1 MSNGKIDLF
10 GVEPT
15 PADEKSAGKKARKK
29 ANGYEPPNLGKAIR
43 LPVPD
48 FSDPGRPPV
57 CLEVDF
63 PIAPINALS
72 NLEGNAGKPIYQM
85 SKWWARRRSSV
96 FRSLLIAAATEAPG
110 DPSQAAKRVWD
121 HYYCNHQKA
130 GHFRKLRVLDI
141 FMGGGTTLVEGARL
155 GFQMAGVD
163 LNPVAWF
170 VTKNELAC
178 SDPGQVKALFEDIEA
193 KVKPLV
199 QPFYTTTCPRGHT
212 GKWLKKV
219 EGRSQEVEWELMPD
233 GFDPLELPPEQRH
246 HYRWEGPEIIYTFWA
261 KHGPCNAR
269 GCHHRTPIFRSPV
282 IAEKKLTAYF
292 IPSVCPSCGHEFNIE
307 LGETRMAPG
316 VERVVLDNEPSFTE
330 TSQEFAQLLKD
341 YSKGNKEEKQ
351 ERINQALEK
360 LDGEAGLCCPKCGSF
375 AGGKIKKVLENHRGE
390 RREWKDQTGKIHCDY
405 DFKVGNVKKK
415 DLGIESRHVYMYLL
429 IHPKWLEGSS
439 GLDDGVELGGYAGAD
454 PEMTARWFE
463 GRLEGMRFVE
473 VRGRIRLAD
482 EEIAEE
488 DEEEAGESEEG
499 AEEEDAG
506 SAADRKKFGLPRE
519 IVLADGTR
527 IQTRTGTVPQDG
539 WFTCSHC
546 GKKQSASASTA
557 QFRNTQ
563 PVSAYALQCH
573 CPQCDSEGYSY
584 NGRYFKPIE
593 PGDVKRLIM
602 AEREWTDRKETDLT
616 DYWPRQEIPIG
627 ERTTKR
633 DSIQEWGYTHWWK
646 MFNSRQ
652 LLVHTQL
659 MRAITEAPDS
669 QWPLDVREQALG
681 ALQQYLRNQNM
692 FAFWNQA
699 ADKME
704 PMFSNA
710 NFHPK
715 QQTIENCVFHK
726 LGRGNWESSGQK
738 VVDAMAW
745 AQAPWELT
753 VVKKEGGKS
762 KSEKVE
768 ADDPIE
774 IGPTIHCSSSTDLSM
789 LNGTPFD
796 LVITDPP
803 FGNNLFYADL
813 ADFFYVWMRLP
824 LLKWYRGMPERKYF
838 EPERTPHAV
847 EAVDNTIEHPDDRED
862 YERERFLTNGIL
874 ATVRELT
881 GNKELGEKDPNPL
894 YRPEPASDFYQQT
907 LTACWA
913 EAGRLLKP
921 GGLMAF
927 TFHHSQDDTWLA
939 VLSSLFN
946 AGYMLVATYPIRSD
960 ERKGERAQFGSQ
972 SIEYDII
979 HVCRKRLEEP
989 KAVSWARMRRWV
1001 KDEAAR
1007 LKELLE
1013 HSHGKELPESDL
1025 LVILRGKALEFYSR
1039 HYGRVFTGDG
1049 QVLGVRDALLGI
1061 NLLLDD
1067 LLAGKDENGKRRPPD
1082 AAEPASRLFL
1092 RVFQSR
1098 RSMARDE
1105 LHKML
1110 RGTGVSQGDFEA
1122 RGWIR
1127 VVGTQVNVVP
1137 IAERF
1142 QYFTAPGRN
1151 RKVLKTDLDQAHFLI
1166 GAATPGSGVDV
1177 SDELNRA
1184 TFQIKR
1190 SVDPILDW
1198 YSQTDPDTGIR
1209 RAARLALDLVSHWRA
1224 KPEKGPAFRQMTL
1237 FEQLEAEVE

>member
-1 MSNGKIDLF
+1 M
-10 GVEPT
+10 PT
-15 PADEKSAGKKARKK
+15 ISPSRKK

-43 LPVPD
+43 LPVAD

-130 GHFRKLRVLDI
+130 GAFRKLRVLDI

-178 SDPGQVKALFEDIEA
+178 SDPAQVKALFENIEA
-193 KVKPLV
+193 KVKPLI

-212 GKWLKKV
+212 GRWVDRETGKV
-219 EGRSQEVEWELMPD
+219 VNVDPAEIPPDQRGR
-233 GFDPLELPPEQRH
+233 
-246 HYRWEGPEIIYTFWA
+246 YRWEGPEIIYTFWA

-292 IPSVCPSCGHEFNIE
+292 IPSTCPSCGHEFNIE

-316 VERVVLDNEPSFTE
+316 VERVLLDNEPSVTE

-351 ERINQALEK
+351 DRINQALEK
-360 LDGEAGLCCPKCGSF
+360 LSAEAGLRCPKCGSF
-375 AGGKIKKVLENHRGE
+375 AGGKVKKVLEDHRG
-390 RREWKDQTGKIHCDY
+390 RRLQMGSLVAYE
-405 DFKVGNVKKK
+405 FKVGNVKKK

-429 IHPKWLEGSS
+429 IHPKWLEGTS

-482 EEIAEE
+482 EEITEE

-499 AEEEDAG
+499 AEEDDAE

-519 IVLADGTR
+519 IVLADGSR
-527 IQTRTGTVPQDG
+527 IQTRTGTVPQQSH
-539 WFTCSHC
+539 FTCQKC
-546 GKKQSASASTA
+546 GKKQDILESVKPTNHTA
-557 QFRNTQ
+557 
-563 PVSAYALQCH
+563 PVAAYALQCH
-573 CPQCDSEGYSY
+573 CPQCDAEGYSY

-602 AEREWTDRKETDLT
+602 AEREWANRNETDLKE
-616 DYWPRQEIPIG
+616 YWPRQEIPFSMSTHVEHPIHLH
-627 ERTTKR
+627 
-633 DSIQEWGYTHWWK
+633 GYTHWWK
-646 MFNSRQ
+646 MFNPRQ

-659 MRAITEAPDS
+659 MRAITEAPDNE
-669 QWPLDVREQALG
+669 WPLDVREQAMG

-692 FAFWNQA
+692 FAIWNPQR
-699 ADKME
+699 DTPE
-704 PMFSNA
+704 PMFSKA
-710 NFHPK
+710 NYNPN
-715 QQTIENCVFHK
+715 QQTIENSVFHV
-726 LGRGNWESSGQK
+726 LGRGNWQSSSEK
-738 VVDAMAW
+738 VSEALRW
-745 AQAPWELT
+745 TREPWEL
-753 VVKKEGGKS
+753 VVMLEDGIKK
-762 KSEKVE
+762 KSEKVRPQ
-768 ADDPIE
+768 DPLHSGAE
-774 IGPTIHCSSSTDLSM
+774 IYCGSSTDLSI
-789 LNGTPFD
+789 LDSAAFD
-796 LVITDPP
+796 FVITDPP
-803 FGNNLFYADL
+803 FNNRIYYADL
-813 ADFFYVWMRLP
+813 SDFFYAWMRLA
-824 LLKWYRGMPERKYF
+824 LLNLYYGMPERKHF
-838 EPERTPHAV
+838 EPERTPHAM
-847 EAVDNTIEHPDDRED
+847 EAQRNPAEYPDDREPW
-862 YERERFLTNGIL
+862 EKQPFLTANIL
-874 ATVRELT
+874 DKIRDLT
-881 GNKELGEKDPNPL
+881 KNNDLSEKEENPL
-894 YRPEPASDFYQQT
+894 YRPDPPSDASFR
-907 LTACWA
+907 LLSACYT
-913 EAGRLLKP
+913 EAGLHLKE

-927 TFHHSQDDTWLA
+927 TFHHNEDEAWVD
-939 VLSSLFN
+939 VLRALFD
-946 AGYMLVATYPIRSD
+946 AGFVLTSTYPIRSD
-960 ERKGERAQFGSQ
+960 ETKGERASFGSQ
-972 SIEYDII
+972 KIEYDII

-1001 KDEAAR
+1001 KDEAVQ

-1039 HYGRVFTGDG
+1039 HYGQVFTGDG

-1105 LHKML
+1105 LHKTL
-1110 RGTGVSQGDFEA
+1110 RGTGVSQGDIEA

-1127 VVGTQVNVVP
+1127 VVGTSVNVIP
-1137 IAERF
+1137 IEERF

-1198 YSQTDPDTGIR
+1198 YAQTDPDTGIQ
-1209 RAARLALDLVSHWRA
+1209 RAAKLALDLVSHWRA

>member
-15 PADEKSAGKKARKK
+15 PADEKPSGKKARKK
-29 ANGYEPPNLGKAIR
+29 ANGFEPPNLGKAIR
-43 LPVPD
+43 LPVAD
-48 FSDPGRPPV
+48 FRDPGRPPV

-130 GHFRKLRVLDI
+130 GAFRKLRVLDI

-178 SDPGQVKALFEDIEA
+178 SDPAQVKALFENIEA

-212 GKWLKKV
+212 GRWVDRETGKV
-219 EGRSQEVEWELMPD
+219 VNVDPAEISPDQRGR
-233 GFDPLELPPEQRH
+233 
-246 HYRWEGPEIIYTFWA
+246 YRWEGPEIIYTFWA

-292 IPSVCPSCGHEFNIE
+292 IPSTCPSCGHEFNIE

-316 VERVVLDNEPSFTE
+316 VERIVLDNEPSFTE

-341 YSKGNKEEKQ
+341 YSKGSKEEKQ
-351 ERINQALEK
+351 DRINQALEK
-360 LDGEAGLCCPKCGSF
+360 LDAEAGLRCPKCGSF
-375 AGGKIKKVLENHRGE
+375 AGGKIKKVLEDHRG
-390 RREWKDQTGKIHCDY
+390 RRLQMGSLVAYE
-405 DFKVGNVKKK
+405 FKVGNVKKK

-482 EEIAEE
+482 EEISEE
-488 DEEEAGESEEG
+488 DEEEAGENEEM
-499 AEEEDAG
+499 AEEEDAE

-527 IQTRTGTVPQDG
+527 IQTRTGTVPQQSH
-539 WFTCSHC
+539 FTCQKC
-546 GKKQSASASTA
+546 GKKQDILESVKPTKHTA
-557 QFRNTQ
+557 
-563 PVSAYALQCH
+563 PVAAYALQCH
-573 CPQCDSEGYSY
+573 CPQCDAEGYSY
-584 NGRYFKPIE
+584 NGRFFKPVE
-593 PGDVKRLIM
+593 PGDVKRLIL
-602 AEREWTDRKETDLT
+602 AEQEWADRNETDLN
-616 DYWPRQEIPIG
+616 DYWPRQECWDAYMMRANG
-627 ERTTKR
+627 GVNVG
-633 DSIQEWGYTHWWK
+633 WGYTHWWK
-646 MFNSRQ
+646 MFNPRQ

-659 MRAITEAPDS
+659 LRAITEAPDS

-692 FAFWNQA
+692 FVFWNPQR
-699 ADKME
+699 DTPE

-715 QQTIENCVFHK
+715 QQTIENCVSHV
-726 LGRGNWESSGQK
+726 LGRGNWQSSSVK
-738 VVDAMAW
+738 VVEAMEW
-745 AQAPWELT
+745 ASEPWEL
-753 VVKKEGGKS
+753 VVVSEDGVKK
-762 KSEKVE
+762 KSEKAIPQDPVSSG
-768 ADDPIE
+768 ADVYC
-774 IGPTIHCSSSTDLSM
+774 GSSTDLSM
-789 LNGTPFD
+789 LFNQKLGTGNQEPVFD

-847 EAVDNTIEHPDDRED
+847 EAVDNTVEHPDDRED

-874 ATVRELT
+874 AAVRELT

-913 EAGRLLKP
+913 EAGRLLKQ

-927 TFHHSQDDTWLA
+927 TFHHSADAPWVD
-939 VLSSLFN
+939 VLEALFN
-946 AGYMLVATYPIRSD
+946 AGYLLVATYPIRSD
-960 ERKGERAQFGSQ
+960 ETKGATGAFGSRK
-972 SIEYDII
+972 IEYDIV

-1001 KDEAAR
+1001 KDEAAQ

-1039 HYGRVFTGDG
+1039 HYGQVFTGDG

-1105 LHKML
+1105 LHKTL
-1110 RGTGVSQGDFEA
+1110 RGTGVSQGDIEA

-1127 VVGTQVNVVP
+1127 VVGTQVFAIP
-1137 IAERF
+1137 IEERF

-1166 GAATPGSGVDV
+1166 GAAMPKSGVDV

-1190 SVDPILDW
+1190 SVDAILDW
-1198 YSQTDPDTGIR
+1198 YAQTDPDTGIR
-1209 RAARLALDLVSHWRA
+1209 QAAKLALDLVSHWRA

>member
-1 MSNGKIDLF
+1 M
-10 GVEPT
+10 P
-15 PADEKSAGKKARKK
+15 AGKKARKK
-29 ANGYEPPNLGKAIR
+29 TNGYEPPNLGKAIR

-48 FSDPGRPPV
+48 FGDPDRPPV

-110 DPSQAAKRVWD
+110 DTSQAAKRVWD

-130 GHFRKLRVLDI
+130 GAFRKLRVLDI

-178 SDPGQVKALFEDIEA
+178 SDPEQVKALFEDIEA

-199 QPFYTTTCPRGHT
+199 QPFYTTTCPRGHSGRWVDRKT
-212 GKWLKKV
+212 GNV
-219 EGRSQEVEWELMPD
+219 VDIDPGEIPPD
-233 GFDPLELPPEQRH
+233 QRDR
-246 HYRWEGPEIIYTFWA
+246 YRWEGPEIIYTFWA

-269 GCHHRTPIFRSPV
+269 GCNHRTPIFRSPV

-292 IPSVCPSCGHEFNIE
+292 IPATCPSCGHEFNIE

-316 VERVVLDNEPSFTE
+316 VERVVLDNEPSFAE
-330 TSQEFAQLLKD
+330 TSQEFAQLIKD
-341 YSKGNKEEKQ
+341 YSKGDKEEKQ
-351 ERINQALEK
+351 DRIDQALRM
-360 LDGEAGLCCPKCGSF
+360 LDVEAGLRCPKCGSF
-375 AGGKIKKVLENHRGE
+375 AGGKIERVLEEHRG
-390 RREWKDQTGKIHCDY
+390 RRLQMGNLVTYE
-405 DFKVGNVKKK
+405 FKVGNVKKK
-415 DLGIESRHVYMYLL
+415 NLGIESRHVYMVLL
-429 IHPKWLEGSS
+429 IHPKWLEGAS
-439 GLDDGVELGGYAGAD
+439 GFDDGEELGGFAGAD
-454 PEMTARWFE
+454 PQMTARWFE
-463 GRLEGMRFVE
+463 RRLEGLRFVE

-482 EEIAEE
+482 QEITEE
-488 DEEEAGESEEG
+488 DNEEAGENEDA
-499 AEEEDAG
+499 AEEEDTEVE
-506 SAADRKKFGLPRE
+506 ADRKKFGLPRE

-527 IQTRTGTVPQDG
+527 IQTRTGTVPQQSH
-539 WFTCSHC
+539 FTCQKC
-546 GKKQSASASTA
+546 GKKQDILESVKPTKHTA
-557 QFRNTQ
+557 
-563 PVSAYALQCH
+563 PVAAYALQCH
-573 CPQCDSEGYSY
+573 CPQCDAEGYNY

-593 PGDVKRLIM
+593 QSDVKRLILT
-602 AEREWTDRKETDLT
+602 EREWAERKETDLSG
-616 DYWPRQEIPIG
+616 YWPRQECWDAYMMRANG
-627 ERTTKR
+627 GVNVG
-633 DSIQEWGYTHWWK
+633 WGYTHWWK
-646 MFNSRQ
+646 MFNPRQ

-659 MRAITEAPDS
+659 MRAITEAPED

-692 FAFWNQA
+692 FAFWNQT

-715 QQTIENCVFHK
+715 QQTIENCVFHN

-738 VVDAMAW
+738 VVDATTW
-745 AQAPWELT
+745 AQAPWELV
-753 VVKKEGGKS
+753 VVKKDNGKA

-768 ADDPIE
+768 ANDPMQ
-774 IGPTIHCSSSTDLSM
+774 IGPSIYCGSSTDLSM
-789 LNGTPFD
+789 MDSTPYD

-824 LLKWYRGMPERKYF
+824 LLKWYRGMLERNFF
-838 EPERTPHAV
+838 EPERTPHAI
-847 EAVDNTIEHPDDRED
+847 EAVDNTVEHPDDRED
-862 YERERFLTNGIL
+862 YERERFLINGIL
-874 ATVRELT
+874 ATARDLT
-881 GNKELGEKDPNPL
+881 GNRELGEKDPNPL
-894 YRPEPASDFYQQT
+894 YRPEPASDFYQKT

-927 TFHHSQDDTWLA
+927 TFHHSADAPWVD
-939 VLSSLFN
+939 VLEALFN
-946 AGYMLVATYPIRSD
+946 AGYLLVATYPIRSD
-960 ERKGERAQFGSQ
+960 ETKGATGAFGSRK
-972 SIEYDII
+972 IEYDIV

-1001 KDEAAR
+1001 KDEATQ

-1039 HYGRVFTGDG
+1039 HYGQVYTGDG

-1061 NLLLDD
+1061 NQLLDD

-1092 RVFQSR
+1092 RVFQGR

-1105 LHKML
+1105 LHKTL
-1110 RGTGVSQGDFEA
+1110 RGTGVSQGDLEA
-1122 RGWIR
+1122 RGWIH
-1127 VVGTQVNVVP
+1127 VVGTSVSVIP
-1137 IAERF
+1137 IEERF

-1166 GAATPGSGVDV
+1166 GAAMPKSGVDV

-1198 YSQTDPDTGIR
+1198 YAQTDPDTDIQQ
-1209 RAARLALDLVSHWRA
+1209 AAKLALGLVSHWRA
-1224 KPEKGPAFRQMTL
+1224 RPAEGPVFRQMSL
-1237 FEQLEAEVE
+1237 FDQLDAEVR

>member
-1 MSNGKIDLF
+1 MKEKPIIDFTLP
-10 GVEPT
+10 GMRKPDGNPEMVAET
-15 PADEKSAGKKARKK
+15 KSHKKG
-29 ANGYEPPNLGKAIR
+29 NGYEPPNLGKAIR
-43 LPVPD
+43 LPVAD
-48 FSDPGRPPV
+48 FSDPDRPPV

-63 PIAPINALS
+63 PIAPINALAG
-72 NLEGNAGKPIYQM
+72 LEASSGAAKKPIYQM
-85 SKWWARRRSSV
+85 SKWWARRQSSV

-130 GHFRKLRVLDI
+130 GAFRKLRVLDI

-155 GFQMAGVD
+155 GFQMAGID

-178 SDPGQVKALFEDIEA
+178 SDPAQVKALFEDIEA
-193 KVKPLV
+193 KVKPLI

-212 GKWLKKV
+212 GRWVDRETGKV
-219 EGRSQEVEWELMPD
+219 VHIDPAEISPDQRGR
-233 GFDPLELPPEQRH
+233 
-246 HYRWEGPEIIYTFWA
+246 YRWEGPEIIYTFWA

-269 GCHHRTPIFRSPV
+269 GCNHRTPIFRSPV

-292 IPSVCPSCGHEFNIE
+292 IPSTCPSCGHEFNIE

-316 VERVVLDNEPSFTE
+316 VERVVLDNEPGFTE
-330 TSQEFAQLLKD
+330 TNQEFAQLLKD

-351 ERINQALEK
+351 ERINQALER
-360 LDGEAGLCCPKCGSF
+360 LETESGLRCPKCGSF
-375 AGGKIKKVLENHRGE
+375 AGGKVKKVLEDHRG
-390 RREWKDQTGKIHCDY
+390 RRLQMGSLVAYE
-405 DFKVGNVKKK
+405 FKVGNVKKK

-482 EEIAEE
+482 EEFAEE
-488 DEEEAGESEEG
+488 DEEEASENEDS
-499 AEEEDAG
+499 AEEDDAE
-506 SAADRKKFGLPRE
+506 SSTDRKKFGLPRE

-527 IQTRTGTVPQDG
+527 IQTRAGTVPQQSH
-539 WFTCSHC
+539 FTCQKC
-546 GKKQSASASTA
+546 GKKQDILESVKPTNHTA
-557 QFRNTQ
+557 
-563 PVSAYALQCH
+563 PVAAYALQCH
-573 CPQCDSEGYSY
+573 CPQCDAEGYSY

-602 AEREWTDRKETDLT
+602 AEREWADRNETDLNE
-616 DYWPRQEIPIG
+616 YWPRQECWDAYMMRANG
-627 ERTTKR
+627 GVNVG
-633 DSIQEWGYTHWWK
+633 WGYTHWWK
-646 MFNSRQ
+646 MFNPRQ

-659 MRAITEAPDS
+659 MRAITVAPDN

-681 ALQQYLRNQNM
+681 ALQQYLRSM
-692 FAFWNQA
+692 S
-699 ADKME
+699 
-704 PMFSNA
+704 MFSFYHVRNDQLA
-710 NFHPK
+710 AALSNPNFHPK
-715 QQTIENCVFHK
+715 QLVLETCVF
-726 LGRGNWESSGQK
+726 QK
-738 VVDAMAW
+738 VGSGRLGAYTSNVIEALRWITEPSEAINLGKG
-745 AQAPWELT
+745 AS
-753 VVKKEGGKS
+753 VVVGDSVNTGMT
-762 KSEKVE
+762 
-768 ADDPIE
+768 DIF
-774 IGPTIHCSSSTDLSM
+774 CCSSTDLSM

-847 EAVDNTIEHPDDRED
+847 EAVDNTVEHPDDRED

-874 ATVRELT
+874 AKVRELT
-881 GNKELGEKDPNPL
+881 GNRELGEKDLNPL
-894 YRPEPASDFYQQT
+894 YRPEPASDFYQKT

-913 EAGRLLKP
+913 EAGRLLKQ

-927 TFHHSQDDTWLA
+927 TFHHSADAPWVD
-939 VLSSLFN
+939 VLEALFN
-946 AGYMLVATYPIRSD
+946 AGYLLVATYPIRSD
-960 ERKGERAQFGSQ
+960 ETKGASGEFGSRK
-972 SIEYDII
+972 IEYDIV

-1001 KDEAAR
+1001 KDEAAQ

-1025 LVILRGKALEFYSR
+1025 MVILRGKALEFYSR
-1039 HYGRVFTGDG
+1039 HYGQVFSGDG

-1092 RVFQSR
+1092 RVFQNR

-1105 LHKML
+1105 LHKTL
-1110 RGTGVSQGDFEA
+1110 RGTGFSQGDIEA

-1127 VVGTQVNVVP
+1127 VVGTSVNVIP
-1137 IAERF
+1137 IEERF

-1166 GAATPGSGVDV
+1166 GAAMPDSGVDV
-1177 SDELNRA
+1177 SDELNRV

-1190 SVDPILDW
+1190 SVDSILDW
-1198 YSQTDPDTGIR
+1198 YTQTDPNSNV
-1209 RAARLALDLVSHWRA
+1209 RLAAKLALNLVNHWRTKEA
-1224 KPEKGPAFRQMTL
+1224 QKPMYRQLSL

>member
-1 MSNGKIDLF
+1 MSDGKNDLF

-15 PADEKSAGKKARKK
+15 PADENSAGKKARKK

-43 LPVPD
+43 LPVAD
-48 FSDPGRPPV
+48 FSDPDRPPV

-110 DPSQAAKRVWD
+110 DTSQAAKRVWD

-130 GHFRKLRVLDI
+130 GAFRKLRVLDI

-178 SDPGQVKALFEDIEA
+178 SDPALVKALFEDIET

-199 QPFYTTTCPRGHT
+199 QPFFTTTCPRGHT
-212 GKWLKKV
+212 GRWVNRETSRTVDTDPAELSPDQR
-219 EGRSQEVEWELMPD
+219 GR
-233 GFDPLELPPEQRH
+233 
-246 HYRWEGPEIIYTFWA
+246 YRWEGPEIIYAFWA

-269 GCHHRTPIFRSPV
+269 GCNHRTPIFRSPV
-282 IAEKKLTAYF
+282 IAEKKLTAYY
-292 IPSVCPSCGHEFNIE
+292 IPAICPSCGHEFNIE

-316 VERVVLDNEPSFTE
+316 VERVVLDYEPAFTE

-360 LDGEAGLCCPKCGSF
+360 LDAEAGLHCPKCGSF
-375 AGGKIKKVLENHRGE
+375 AGGKIKKVLEDHRG
-390 RREWKDQTGKIHCDY
+390 RRLQMGSLVAYE
-405 DFKVGNVKKK
+405 FKVGNVKKK

-454 PEMTARWFE
+454 PEMTALWFE
-463 GRLEGMRFVE
+463 ARLDGMRFVE

-482 EEIAEE
+482 EEITKE
-488 DEEEAGESEEG
+488 DEEEPGENEDTEG
-499 AEEEDAG
+499 EEDLE

-519 IVLADGTR
+519 IVLADGTH
-527 IQTRTGTVPQDG
+527 IQTRTGTVPQKSH
-539 WFTCSHC
+539 FTCQKC
-546 GKKQSASASTA
+546 GKKQDILESVKPTKHTA
-557 QFRNTQ
+557 
-563 PVSAYALQCH
+563 PVAAYALQCH
-573 CPQCDSEGYSY
+573 CPQCDAEGYSY
-584 NGRYFKPIE
+584 NGRYFKAIDQ
-593 PGDVKRLIM
+593 GDIKRLIL
-602 AEREWTDRKETDLT
+602 AEHEWAGRDETELN
-616 DYWPRQEIPIG
+616 DYWPRQECWDAYMMRANG
-627 ERTTKR
+627 GVNVG
-633 DSIQEWGYTHWWK
+633 WGYTHWWK
-646 MFNSRQ
+646 MFNPRQ

-659 MRAITEAPDS
+659 MRAILEAPDN

-692 FAFWNQA
+692 FCFW
-699 ADKME
+699 DKDYDKLV
-704 PMFSNA
+704 PMMSNA
-710 NFHPK
+710 NYHPK
-715 QQTIENCVFHK
+715 ALVVENCVFHQ
-726 LGRGNWESSGQK
+726 LGRGNWQS
-738 VVDAMAW
+738 
-745 AQAPWELT
+745 AQAATIDGVRWENEPWEAALLPAT
-753 VVKKEGGKS
+753 EKAKS
-762 KSEKVE
+762 TRV
-768 ADDPIE
+768 E
-774 IGPTIHCSSSTDLSM
+774 IGDTINPGAAELFCGSSTDLSM
-789 LNGTPFD
+789 LDGTPFD

-847 EAVDNTIEHPDDRED
+847 EAVDNTVEHPDDRED
-862 YERERFLTNGIL
+862 YERVRFLTNGIL

-881 GNKELGEKDPNPL
+881 GNKELGEKNPNPL

-913 EAGRLLKP
+913 EAGRLLKQ

-927 TFHHSQDDTWLA
+927 TFHHSADAPWVD
-939 VLSSLFN
+939 VLEALFN
-946 AGYMLVATYPIRSD
+946 AGYLLVATYPIRSD
-960 ERKGERAQFGSQ
+960 ETKGATGAFGSRK
-972 SIEYDII
+972 IEYDIV

-1001 KDEAAR
+1001 KDEAAQ

-1039 HYGRVFTGDG
+1039 HYGQVFTGDG

-1067 LLAGKDENGKRRPPD
+1067 LLAGKDENGKHRPPD

-1105 LHKML
+1105 LHKTL
-1110 RGTGVSQGDFEA
+1110 RGTGVSQGDIEA

-1127 VVGTQVNVVP
+1127 VVGTSVNVIP
-1137 IAERF
+1137 IEERF

-1166 GAATPGSGVDV
+1166 GAATLGSGVDV

-1184 TFQIKR
+1184 TFQIKK

-1198 YSQTDPDTGIR
+1198 YTQTDPDMGIQ
-1209 RAARLALDLVSHWRA
+1209 RAAKLALDLLSHWRA
-1224 KPEKGPAFRQMTL
+1224 KPDKGPAFRQMTL

>member
-1 MSNGKIDLF
+1 
-10 GVEPT
+10 
-15 PADEKSAGKKARKK
+15 
-29 ANGYEPPNLGKAIR
+29 
-43 LPVPD
+43 
-48 FSDPGRPPV
+48 
-57 CLEVDF
+57 
-63 PIAPINALS
+63 
-72 NLEGNAGKPIYQM
+72 
-85 SKWWARRRSSV
+85 
-96 FRSLLIAAATEAPG
+96 
-110 DPSQAAKRVWD
+110 
-121 HYYCNHQKA
+121 
-130 GHFRKLRVLDI
+130 
-141 FMGGGTTLVEGARL
+141 MGGGTTLVEGARL
-155 GFQMAGVD
+155 GFQMTGVD

-212 GKWLKKV
+212 GRWVDRETGKV
-219 EGRSQEVEWELMPD
+219 VDIDPAEIPPDQRGR
-233 GFDPLELPPEQRH
+233 
-246 HYRWEGPEIIYTFWA
+246 YRWEGPEIIYTFWA

-269 GCHHRTPIFRSPV
+269 GCNHRTPIFRSPV

-292 IPSVCPSCGHEFNIE
+292 IPSTCPSCGHEFNIG

-316 VERVVLDNEPSFTE
+316 VERVSLDNEPGFTE

-351 ERINQALEK
+351 ERINQALER
-360 LDGEAGLCCPKCGSF
+360 LDAESALRCPKCGSF
-375 AGGKIKKVLENHRGE
+375 AGGKVKKVLEDHRG
-390 RREWKDQTGKIHCDY
+390 RRLQMGSLVAYE
-405 DFKVGNVKKK
+405 FKVGNVKKK
-415 DLGIESRHVYMYLL
+415 HLGIESSHVYMYLL
-429 IHPKWLEGSS
+429 IHPKWLEGAS
-439 GLDDGVELGGYAGAD
+439 GLDDGVELGGYCGAD

-482 EEIAEE
+482 EEITEE
-488 DEEEAGESEEG
+488 DEEETGENENV
-499 AEEEDAG
+499 AEEEDIE

-519 IVLADGTR
+519 IVLADGMR
-527 IQTRTGTVPQDG
+527 IQTRTGTVPQQSH
-539 WFTCSHC
+539 FTCQKC
-546 GKKQSASASTA
+546 GKKQDILGSVKPTKYTA
-557 QFRNTQ
+557 
-563 PVSAYALQCH
+563 PVAAYALQCH
-573 CPQCDSEGYSY
+573 CPQCDAEGYSY

-602 AEREWTDRKETDLT
+602 AEREWVDRNQKDLN
-616 DYWPRQEIPIG
+616 DYWPRQECWDAYMMRANG
-627 ERTTKR
+627 GVNVG
-633 DSIQEWGYTHWWK
+633 WGYTHWWK
-646 MFNSRQ
+646 MFNPRQ
-652 LLVHTQL
+652 LLVHAQL
-659 MRAITEAPDS
+659 MRAITEAPDN
-669 QWPLDVREQALG
+669 QYPLDVREQALG

-692 FAFWNQA
+692 FVFWNPQR
-699 ADKME
+699 DTPE

-710 NFHPK
+710 NYHPK
-715 QQTIENCVFHK
+715 QQVIENCGFHV
-726 LGRGNWESSGQK
+726 LGRGNWQSSSVK
-738 VVDAMAW
+738 IIDAMQWSAN
-745 AQAPWELT
+745 PWEL
-753 VVKKEGGKS
+753 VVITENGIKK
-762 KSEKVE
+762 KSEKAVPNDPVE
-768 ADDPIE
+768 LGSDVYC
-774 IGPTIHCSSSTDLSM
+774 GSSTDLSM
-789 LNGTPFD
+789 LDGKRFD

-847 EAVDNTIEHPDDRED
+847 EAVDNTVEHPDDRED
-862 YERERFLTNGIL
+862 YERERFVTNGIL

-881 GNKELGEKDPNPL
+881 GNKDLGEKDPNPL
-894 YRPEPASDFYQQT
+894 YRLQPASDFYQKT

-913 EAGRLLKP
+913 EAGRLLQP

-927 TFHHSQDDTWLA
+927 TFHHSADAPWVD
-939 VLSSLFN
+939 VLEALFN
-946 AGYMLVATYPIRSD
+946 AGYLLVATYPVRSD
-960 ERKGERAQFGSQ
+960 ETRGERASFGSRK
-972 SIEYDII
+972 IEYDIV

-1001 KDEAAR
+1001 KDEAAQ

-1039 HYGRVFTGDG
+1039 HYGQVYTGDG

-1092 RVFQSR
+1092 RIFQGR

-1105 LHKML
+1105 LHKTL
-1110 RGTGVSQGDFEA
+1110 RGTGVSQGDIEA

-1127 VVGTQVNVVP
+1127 VVGTSVNVIP
-1137 IAERF
+1137 IEERF
-1142 QYFTAPGRN
+1142 QYFTASGRN

-1190 SVDPILDW
+1190 SVDPILGW
-1198 YSQTDPDTGIR
+1198 YAQTDPDNGIQQ
-1209 RAARLALDLVSHWRA
+1209 AAKLALDLVSHWRA
-1224 KPEKGPAFRQMTL
+1224 RPAKGPELRQMTL
-1237 FEQLEAEVE
+1237 FDLLEAEEG

>member
-15 PADEKSAGKKARKK
+15 LADEKSAGKKARKK

-43 LPVPD
+43 LPVAD

-63 PIAPINALS
+63 PIAPINALAG
-72 NLEGNAGKPIYQM
+72 LEASSGAAKKPIYQM
-85 SKWWARRRSSV
+85 SKWWARRQSSV

-178 SDPGQVKALFEDIEA
+178 SDPAQVKALFEDIEA

-212 GKWLKKV
+212 GRWVDRETGKV
-219 EGRSQEVEWELMPD
+219 VNIDPAEISPDQRGR
-233 GFDPLELPPEQRH
+233 
-246 HYRWEGPEIIYTFWA
+246 YRWEGPEIIYTFWA

-269 GCHHRTPIFRSPV
+269 GCNHRTPIFRSPV
-282 IAEKKLTAYF
+282 IAEKKLTGYF
-292 IPSVCPSCGHEFNIE
+292 IPSTCPSCGHEFNIE

-351 ERINQALEK
+351 DRINQALEK
-360 LDGEAGLCCPKCGSF
+360 LNDEAGLRCPKCGSF
-375 AGGKIKKVLENHRGE
+375 AGEKIKKVLEDHRGE
-390 RREWKDQTGKIHCDY
+390 NQEWVDQKGEKHTSY
-405 DFKVGNVKKK
+405 DFKTGNVKKK

-439 GLDDGVELGGYAGAD
+439 GLDDGVELGGYGGAD

-463 GRLEGMRFVE
+463 GRLEGMRLVE

-482 EEIAEE
+482 EEITEE
-488 DEEEAGESEEG
+488 DEEEAGENEEM
-499 AEEEDAG
+499 AEGEDAE

-527 IQTRTGTVPQDG
+527 IQTRTGTVPQQSH
-539 WFTCSHC
+539 FTCQKC
-546 GKKQSASASTA
+546 GKKQDILESVKPTKHTA
-557 QFRNTQ
+557 
-563 PVSAYALQCH
+563 PVAAYALQCH
-573 CPQCDSEGYSY
+573 CPQCDAEGYSY

-602 AEREWTDRKETDLT
+602 AEREWADRNETDLN
-616 DYWPRQEIPIG
+616 DYWPRQECWDAYMMRANG
-627 ERTTKR
+627 GVNVG
-633 DSIQEWGYTHWWK
+633 WGYTHWWK
-646 MFNSRQ
+646 MFNPRQ

-659 MRAITEAPDS
+659 MRAITEAPEDKWS
-669 QWPLDVREQALG
+669 LDVREQLIGAHESYLRYMTMFTTYHPRNDQITAHFANANYHPKMQSVEPSPFASVGNGTWGSCRSGTIG
-681 ALQQYLRNQNM
+681 ALCFVR
-692 FAFWNQA
+692 
-699 ADKME
+699 
-704 PMFSNA
+704 
-710 NFHPK
+710 
-715 QQTIENCVFHK
+715 T
-726 LGRGNWESSGQK
+726 
-738 VVDAMAW
+738 
-745 AQAPWELT
+745 PWEPAIDS
-753 VVKKEGGKS
+753 GKTFRVS
-762 KSEKVE
+762 PGDSIPYNSSHIL
-768 ADDPIE
+768 A
-774 IGPTIHCSSSTDLSM
+774 GSSTDLSAF
-789 LNGTPFD
+789 NNHPFD

-803 FGNNLFYADL
+803 FGNNVFYADL
-813 ADFFYVWMRLP
+813 GDYFYVWMRLP
-824 LLKWYRGMPERKYF
+824 LLRWYRGLPERKYF
-838 EPERTPHAV
+838 EAERTPHAV
-847 EAVDNTIEHPDDRED
+847 EAVDNTVEHPDDRED

-874 ATVRELT
+874 DTVRELT
-881 GNKELGEKDPNPL
+881 GNKELQEKDPNPL

-913 EAGRLLKP
+913 EAGRLLKQ

-927 TFHHSQDDTWLA
+927 TFHHSADAPWID
-939 VLSSLFN
+939 VLKALFEG
-946 AGYMLVATYPIRSD
+946 GYLLVSTYPIRSD
-960 ERKGERAQFGSQ
+960 ETFAEGKFGSKK
-972 SIEYDII
+972 IEYDII
-979 HVCRKRLEEP
+979 HVCRKRLDEP

-1001 KDEAAR
+1001 KDEAAQ

-1039 HYGRVFTGDG
+1039 HYGQVFTGDG

-1067 LLAGKDENGKRRPPD
+1067 LLAGKDQNGKRRPPD

-1092 RVFQSR
+1092 RVFQNR

-1105 LHKML
+1105 LHKTL
-1110 RGTGVSQGDFEA
+1110 RGTGVSQGDIEA

-1127 VVGTQVNVVP
+1127 VVGTQVNVIP
-1137 IAERF
+1137 IEERF

-1209 RAARLALDLVSHWRA
+1209 QAAKLALSLVSHWRA

>member
-1 MSNGKIDLF
+1 MSNGKIDLL
-10 GVEPT
+10 GLEPT
-15 PADEKSAGKKARKK
+15 PADEKSAVKKARKK
-29 ANGYEPPNLGKAIR
+29 ANGHEPFNLGKAIR
-43 LPVPD
+43 LPVAD
-48 FSDPGRPPV
+48 FSNPERPPV

-130 GHFRKLRVLDI
+130 GSFRKLRVLDI

-155 GFQMAGVD
+155 GFQMVGVD

-178 SDPGQVKALFEDIEA
+178 SDPAQVKTLFDYIEV

-199 QPFYTTTCPRGHT
+199 QPFYTTTCPRGHKGRWVDRET
-212 GKWLKKV
+212 GKV
-219 EGRSQEVEWELMPD
+219 VNIDPAEISPDQRS
-233 GFDPLELPPEQRH
+233 R
-246 HYRWEGPEIIYTFWA
+246 YRWEGPEIIYTFWA

-269 GCHHRTPIFRSPV
+269 GCNHRTPIFRSPV
-282 IAEKKLTAYF
+282 IAEKELTAYF
-292 IPSVCPSCGHEFNIE
+292 IPSVCPSCGQEFNIE

-316 VERVVLDNEPSFTE
+316 VERVILDNEPGFTE
-330 TSQEFAQLLKD
+330 TSREFAQLLKD

-351 ERINQALEK
+351 ERINQALER
-360 LDGEAGLCCPKCGSF
+360 LDTEAGLRCPKCGSF
-375 AGGKIKKVLENHRGE
+375 AGGKVKKVLENHRGRKLQMGSLVAYE
-390 RREWKDQTGKIHCDY
+390 
-405 DFKVGNVKKK
+405 FKVGNVKKK
-415 DLGIESRHVYMYLL
+415 DLGIERRHIYMYLL
-429 IHPKWLEGSS
+429 IHPKWLEGAS

-463 GRLEGMRFVE
+463 RRLDRMRLIE

-482 EEIAEE
+482 EELAEE
-488 DEEEAGESEEG
+488 DEEEIGENEDGEEG
-499 AEEEDAG
+499 DDPE

-519 IVLADGTR
+519 IVLADGSR
-527 IQTRTGTVPQDG
+527 IQTRTGTVPQQSH
-539 WFTCSHC
+539 FTCQKC
-546 GKKQSASASTA
+546 GKKQDILESVKPTNHTA
-557 QFRNTQ
+557 
-563 PVSAYALQCH
+563 PVAAYALQCH
-573 CPQCDSEGYSY
+573 CPQCNAEGYSY
-584 NGRYFKPIE
+584 NGRYFKPVE
-593 PGDVKRLIM
+593 PVDVKRLIM
-602 AEREWTDRKETDLT
+602 AEREWADRNKTDLSE
-616 DYWPRQEIPIG
+616 YWPRQECWDAYMMRANG
-627 ERTTKR
+627 GVNVG
-633 DSIQEWGYTHWWK
+633 WGYTHWWK
-646 MFNSRQ
+646 MFNPRQ

-659 MRAITEAPDS
+659 MRAITEAPDTE
-669 QWPLDVREQALG
+669 WPLDVREQALG
-681 ALQQYLRNQNM
+681 ALQQYIRMMNM
-692 FAFWNQA
+692 FSFWHQTY
-699 ADKME
+699 DKLA
-704 PMFSNA
+704 PSLSNA

-715 QQTIENCVFHK
+715 QLVVETNVYGALGYGRWPSCCSTILDGLRWCKE
-726 LGRGNWESSGQK
+726 
-738 VVDAMAW
+738 
-745 AQAPWELT
+745 PWEASMLPA
-753 VVKKEGGKS
+753 GSKS
-762 KSEKVE
+762 KSTKVDP
-768 ADDPIE
+768 ADPVIPGTE
-774 IGPTIHCSSSTDLSM
+774 VFCGSSTDLSM

-824 LLKWYRGMPERKYF
+824 LLKWYRGMPELKYF
-838 EPERTPHAV
+838 EPERTPHAI
-847 EAVDNTIEHPDDRED
+847 EAVDNTVEHPDDRED
-862 YERERFLTNGIL
+862 YEREQFVTNGIL
-874 ATVRELT
+874 AKLRELT
-881 GNKELGEKDPNPL
+881 GSKELGEKDPNPL
-894 YRPEPASDFYQQT
+894 YRPEPASNFYQQT

-913 EAGRLLKP
+913 EAGRFLKR

-927 TFHHSQDDTWLA
+927 TFHHSADAPWVD
-939 VLSSLFN
+939 VLEALFN
-946 AGYMLVATYPIRSD
+946 AGYLLVATYPIRSD
-960 ERKGERAQFGSQ
+960 ETKGETGAFGSRK
-972 SIEYDII
+972 IEYDII
-979 HVCRKRLEEP
+979 HVCRKSLEQP

-1001 KDEAAR
+1001 KDEAAQ

-1025 LVILRGKALEFYSR
+1025 RVILRGKALEFYSC
-1039 HYGRVFTGDG
+1039 HYGQVFTGDG

-1105 LHKML
+1105 LHKTL
-1110 RGTGVSQGDFEA
+1110 RGTGVSQGDIEA

-1127 VVGTQVNVVP
+1127 VVGTSVNMIP
-1137 IAERF
+1137 IEERF

-1151 RKVLKTDLDQAHFLI
+1151 RKILKTDLDQAHFLI

-1177 SDELNRA
+1177 SDELNRS
-1184 TFQIKR
+1184 TFQIKK
-1190 SVDPILDW
+1190 SVDSILDW
-1198 YSQTDPDTGIR
+1198 YTQTDPDTRIQV
-1209 RAARLALDLVSHWRA
+1209 AAKLALDLVNHWRS
-1224 KPEKGPAFRQMTL
+1224 KPTRPKVEQMTL
-1237 FEQLEAEVE
+1237 FDQLEAEEA

>member
-1 MSNGKIDLF
+1 MMSNGKNDLF
-10 GVEPT
+10 GMEPT
-15 PADEKSAGKKARKK
+15 PADENSARKKARKNLP
-29 ANGYEPPNLGKAIR
+29 APRTSRQAGTNGYEPPNLGKAIR

-48 FSDPGRPPV
+48 FSDPDRPPV

-110 DPSQAAKRVWD
+110 DTSQAAKRVWD

-130 GHFRKLRVLDI
+130 GAFRKLRVLDI

-193 KVKPLV
+193 NVKPLV

-212 GKWLKKV
+212 GRWVDRENGKV
-219 EGRSQEVEWELMPD
+219 VDIDPAEIPPD
-233 GFDPLELPPEQRH
+233 QRT
-246 HYRWEGPEIIYTFWA
+246 RFLWEGPEIIYTFWA

-269 GCHHRTPIFRSPV
+269 GCNHRTPIFRSPV

-292 IPSVCPSCGHEFNIE
+292 IPATCPSCGHEFNIE

-316 VERVVLDNEPSFTE
+316 VERAVLENEPSFTE
-330 TSQEFAQLLKD
+330 TSQEFAQLIKD

-351 ERINQALEK
+351 ERIDQSLGM
-360 LDGEAGLCCPKCGSF
+360 LDAEAGLRCPKCSSF
-375 AGGKIKKVLENHRGE
+375 AGGKIKRVLEEHRG
-390 RREWKDQTGKIHCDY
+390 RRLQMENLAAY
-405 DFKVGNVKKK
+405 EFKVGNVKKK

-429 IHPKWLEGSS
+429 IHPKWMEGAS
-439 GLDDGVELGGYAGAD
+439 GLDDGEELGGFADAD

-463 GRLEGMRFVE
+463 RRLEGMRFVE

-482 EEIAEE
+482 EEITEE
-488 DEEEAGESEEG
+488 DEEEAGENEDA
-499 AEEEDAG
+499 AEEEDAE

-527 IQTRTGTVPQDG
+527 IQTRTGTVPQQSH
-539 WFTCSHC
+539 FTCQKC
-546 GKKQSASASTA
+546 GKKQDILESVKPTKHTA
-557 QFRNTQ
+557 
-563 PVSAYALQCH
+563 PVAAYALQCH
-573 CPQCDSEGYSY
+573 CPQCDSNGYNY
-584 NGRYFKPIE
+584 NGRYFKPLE
-593 PGDVKRLIM
+593 PGDVKRLIL
-602 AEREWTDRKETDLT
+602 AEREWADRNETDLN
-616 DYWPRQEIPIG
+616 DYWPRSELLPAYMTHKLNGGIPN
-627 ERTTKR
+627 
-633 DSIQEWGYTHWWK
+633 WGYTHWWK
-646 MFNSRQ
+646 MFNPRQ
-652 LLVHTQL
+652 LLVHAQL
-659 MRAITEAPDS
+659 MRAISEAPEDE
-669 QWPLDVREQALG
+669 WPLDVREQALG
-681 ALQQYLRNQNM
+681 AFQQYLRNQNM
-692 FAFWNQA
+692 FCFYQHLR
-699 ADKME
+699 DHIIPHM
-704 PMFSNA
+704 SNA
-710 NFHPK
+710 NYYPK
-715 QQTIENCVFHK
+715 GQPCENNVFHK
-726 LGRGNWESSGQK
+726 IGQGNWSSSSAKIIQGLI
-738 VVDAMAW
+738 W
-745 AQAPWELT
+745 ANEPWEAVLPPET
-753 VVKKEGGKS
+753 GKS
-762 KSEKVE
+762 KSIRCNTS
-768 ADDPIE
+768 DPVISGSD
-774 IGPTIHCSSSTDLSM
+774 ILCGSSTDLSI
-789 LNGTPFD
+789 LNGTSYD

-824 LLKWYRGMPERKYF
+824 LLKWYRGMPERKHF

-847 EAVDNTIEHPDDRED
+847 EAVGNTVEHPDDRED
-862 YERERFLTNGIL
+862 YERERFVTNGML

-894 YRPEPASDFYQQT
+894 YRPEPASDFYQKT

-913 EAGRLLKP
+913 EAGRLLKQ

-927 TFHHSQDDTWLA
+927 TFHHSADAPWVD
-939 VLSSLFN
+939 VLEALFN
-946 AGYMLVATYPIRSD
+946 AGYLLVATYPVRSD
-960 ERKGERAQFGSQ
+960 ETRGERASFGSRK
-972 SIEYDII
+972 IEYDIV

-1001 KDEAAR
+1001 KDEAAQ

-1025 LVILRGKALEFYSR
+1025 TIILIGKGLEFYSR
-1039 HYGRVFTGDG
+1039 HYGQVYTGEG
-1049 QVLGVRDALLGI
+1049 QQLSVGNALLGVK
-1061 NLLLDD
+1061 LLLED
-1067 LLAGKDENGKRRPPD
+1067 LSVDTSENGKHRPPD

-1092 RVFQSR
+1092 HVFQGR

-1105 LHKML
+1105 LHKTL
-1110 RGTGVSQGDFEA
+1110 RGTGVSQGDIEA

-1127 VVGTQVNVVP
+1127 VVGTSVNVIP
-1137 IAERF
+1137 IEERF

-1166 GAATPGSGVDV
+1166 GAATPRSGVDV
-1177 SDELNRA
+1177 SEELNRD

-1198 YSQTDPDTGIR
+1198 YSQTDPDTGIQQ
-1209 RAARLALDLVSHWRA
+1209 AAKLALDLVTHWRA
-1224 KPEKGPAFRQMTL
+1224 KPKRPEKEPIQMTL
-1237 FEQLEAEVE
+1237 FEKLEAEANL

>member
-1 MSNGKIDLF
+1 VITERMMSNGKNDLF

-96 FRSLLIAAATEAPG
+96 FRSLLIAAATVAPD

-130 GHFRKLRVLDI
+130 GHFHKLRVLDI

-178 SDPGQVKALFEDIEA
+178 SDPAQVKALFEDIEA

-212 GKWLKKV
+212 GRWVDRETGKV
-219 EGRSQEVEWELMPD
+219 VNVDPAEISPDQRGR
-233 GFDPLELPPEQRH
+233 
-246 HYRWEGPEIIYTFWA
+246 YRWEGPEIIYTFWA

-282 IAEKKLTAYF
+282 IAEKRLTAYF
-292 IPSVCPSCGHEFNIE
+292 IPSTCPSCGHEFNIE

-341 YSKGNKEEKQ
+341 YSKGNQKEKQ
-351 ERINQALEK
+351 DRINQALEK
-360 LDGEAGLCCPKCGSF
+360 LNAETGLHCPKCGSF
-375 AGGKIKKVLENHRGE
+375 AGGKVKKVLEDHRG
-390 RREWKDQTGKIHCDY
+390 RRLQMGSLVAYE
-405 DFKVGNVKKK
+405 FKVGNVKKK

-439 GLDDGVELGGYAGAD
+439 GLDGGVELGGYAGAD

-463 GRLEGMRFVE
+463 RRLEGMRFVE

-482 EEIAEE
+482 EEIIEE
-488 DEEEAGESEEG
+488 DEEEAGENEG
-499 AEEEDAG
+499 GAGEEDAE

-527 IQTRTGTVPQDG
+527 IQTRTGTVPQQSY
-539 WFTCSHC
+539 FTCQKC
-546 GKKQSASASTA
+546 GKKQDILESVKPTKHTA
-557 QFRNTQ
+557 
-563 PVSAYALQCH
+563 PVAAYALQCH
-573 CPQCDSEGYSY
+573 CPQCDAEGYSY
-584 NGRYFKPIE
+584 NGRYFKPVE
-593 PGDVKRLIM
+593 PGDVKRLIL
-602 AEREWTDRKETDLT
+602 AEREWADRNETDLN
-616 DYWPRQEIPIG
+616 DYWPRQECWDAYMMRANG
-627 ERTTKR
+627 GVNVG
-633 DSIQEWGYTHWWK
+633 WGYTHWWK
-646 MFNSRQ
+646 MFNPRQ

-659 MRAITEAPDS
+659 LRAITEAPDN

-692 FAFWNQA
+692 FCFWDISRDCMA
-699 ADKME
+699 
-704 PMFSNA
+704 PHLSNA
-710 NFHPK
+710 NYHPK
-715 QQTIENCVFHK
+715 ALVIENCVCNQ
-726 LGRGNWESSGQK
+726 LGRGNWQS
-738 VVDAMAW
+738 
-745 AQAPWELT
+745 AQAATLEGVRWENEPWEAALLPET
-753 VVKKEGGKS
+753 EKAKS
-762 KSEKVE
+762 TRV
-768 ADDPIE
+768 E
-774 IGPTIHCSSSTDLSM
+774 IGDTISPAASDLFCGSSTDLSM

-847 EAVDNTIEHPDDRED
+847 EAVDNTVEHPDDRED

-913 EAGRLLKP
+913 EAGRLLKQ

-927 TFHHSQDDTWLA
+927 TFHHSADAPWVD
-939 VLSSLFN
+939 VLEALFN
-946 AGYMLVATYPIRSD
+946 AGYLLVATYPIRSD
-960 ERKGERAQFGSQ
+960 ETKGATGAFGSRK
-972 SIEYDII
+972 IEYDII

-1039 HYGRVFTGDG
+1039 HYGQVFTGDG

-1105 LHKML
+1105 LHKTL
-1110 RGTGVSQGDFEA
+1110 RGTGVSQGDIEA

-1127 VVGTQVNVVP
+1127 VVGTQVNVIP
-1137 IAERF
+1137 IEERF

-1190 SVDPILDW
+1190 SVDPILEW
-1198 YSQTDPDTGIR
+1198 YALTDPDTRIQ
-1209 RAARLALDLVSHWRA
+1209 RAAKLALDLVSHWRA
-1224 KPEKGPAFRQMTL
+1224 KPGKPRAEQLTL
-1237 FEQLEAEVE
+1237 FAQLEAEET

>member
-1 MSNGKIDLF
+1 MNDGTNDLF

-15 PADEKSAGKKARKK
+15 PADEKPSGKKPRRKT
-29 ANGYEPPNLGKAIR
+29 NEYDPPNLGKAIR
-43 LPVPD
+43 LPVAD
-48 FSDPGRPPV
+48 FSNPDRPPV

-63 PIAPINALS
+63 PIVPVNALS

-96 FRSLLIAAATEAPG
+96 FRSLLIAAATEAPE

-121 HYYCNHQKA
+121 HYYSNHQKA

-178 SDPGQVKALFEDIEA
+178 SDPEQVKALFKAIETE
-193 KVKPLV
+193 VKPLI

-212 GKWLKKV
+212 GRWV
-219 EGRSQEVEWELMPD
+219 NRETNDVVNIDPAEIPPDQRS
-233 GFDPLELPPEQRH
+233 R
-246 HYRWEGPEIIYTFWA
+246 YRWEGAEIIYTFWA
-261 KHGPCNAR
+261 KHGPCDAR
-269 GCHHRTPIFRSPV
+269 DCNHRTPIFRSPV
-282 IAEKKLTAYF
+282 IAEKKLTAHF
-292 IPSVCPSCGHEFNIE
+292 IPSTCPSCGHEFNIE

-316 VERVVLDNEPSFTE
+316 VERVVLDNEPGFTE

-351 ERINQALEK
+351 ERICRALEM
-360 LDGEAGLCCPKCGSF
+360 LDAEAGVRCPKCGAF
-375 AGGKIKKVLENHRGE
+375 AGEGIKRVLENHRGE
-390 RREWKDQTGKIHCDY
+390 RIEWVDQEGNSH
-405 DFKVGNVKKK
+405 VGNDFRAGNVRKA
-415 DLGIESRHVYMYLL
+415 DLGIESRHVFMYLL

-439 GLDDGVELGGYAGAD
+439 GLDDGRELGGYAGAD
-454 PEMTARWFE
+454 PELTARWFE
-463 GRLEGMRFVE
+463 KRLEGMKFVE

-482 EEIAEE
+482 EEIAVE
-488 DEEEAGESEEG
+488 DEEESGEDEDG
-499 AEEEDAG
+499 AEEDDAG

-527 IQTRTGTVPQDG
+527 IQTRTGTVPQK
-539 WFTCSHC
+539 SHFVCQKC
-546 GKKQSASASTA
+546 GKTQDILESVKPTKHTA
-557 QFRNTQ
+557 
-563 PVSAYALQCH
+563 PVAAYALQCH
-573 CPQCDSEGYSY
+573 CPQCEAEGYSY

-593 PGDVKRLIM
+593 PGDVKRLIQ
-602 AEREWTDRKETDLT
+602 AEREWADRNEADLKE
-616 DYWPRQEIPIG
+616 YWPQPELLPAYMTHKLNGGIPN
-627 ERTTKR
+627 
-633 DSIQEWGYTHWWK
+633 WGYTHWWK
-646 MFNSRQ
+646 MFNPRQ

-659 MRAITEAPDS
+659 LRAITEAPENE
-669 QWPLDVREQALG
+669 WPLDVREQALG
-681 ALQQYLRNQNM
+681 ALQQYLRNQNL

-699 ADKME
+699 ADKLE

-710 NFHPK
+710 NYHPK
-715 QQTIENCVFHK
+715 QQAIENCVFSE

-738 VVDAMAW
+738 VVGAASW
-745 AQAPWELT
+745 SQTPWEL
-753 VVKKEGGKS
+753 VIVKKDEGKA

-768 ADDPIE
+768 AGDPMD
-774 IGPTIHCSSSTDLSM
+774 IGPSIYCGSSTDLSM
-789 LNGTPFD
+789 LNGALFD

-824 LLKWYRGMPERKYF
+824 LLKWYRGMPERIYF
-838 EPERTPHAV
+838 EPERTPHAA
-847 EAVDNTIEHPDDRED
+847 EAVDNTVEHSDDRD
-862 YERERFLTNGIL
+862 DFEREPLLTSGIL
-874 ATVRELT
+874 AGVRERT
-881 GNKELGEKDPNPL
+881 GDTELGENAPNPL
-894 YRPEPASDFYQQT
+894 YRPEPAADFYQQT

-913 EAGRLLKP
+913 EAGRLLKQ

-927 TFHHSQDDTWLA
+927 TFHHSADAPWVD
-939 VLSSLFN
+939 VLEALFN
-946 AGYMLVATYPIRSD
+946 AGYLLVATYPIRSD
-960 ERKGERAQFGSQ
+960 ETKGATGAFGSRK
-972 SIEYDII
+972 IEYDII

-1001 KDEAAR
+1001 KDEAAQ

-1067 LLAGKDENGKRRPPD
+1067 LLTGKDEKGKRRPPD
-1082 AAEPASRLFL
+1082 AAEPTSRLFL
-1092 RVFQSR
+1092 RVFQSCR
-1098 RSMARDE
+1098 FMARDE
-1105 LHKML
+1105 LHKTL

-1127 VVGTQVNVVP
+1127 VVGTQVFVIPV
-1137 IAERF
+1137 AERF

-1166 GAATPGSGVDV
+1166 GAASCGSGVNV
-1177 SDELNRA
+1177 SDELDRA
-1184 TFQIKR
+1184 TFGIKK
-1190 SVDPILDW
+1190 SVSPILDW
-1198 YSQTDPDTGIR
+1198 YAQTDPDREIQ
-1209 RAARLALDLVSHWRA
+1209 RAAALAMELVGHWRA
-1224 KPEKGPAFRQMTL
+1224 KQEKAPAPVQMTL